1 MAVPTDVTDE
11 AAVQRLAQA
20 AVERFGGVDIWVNN
34 AGVYAVGRFEDTPSE
49 AFARI
54 HETNFLGSVYGARA
68 VLPHLRARG
77 AGSLVFVASVES
89 HLPAP
94 LVSAYVS
101 SKWAVRGFAE
111 SLRQELRREP
121 DIHVAVISPS
131 AIDTPLFHHSA
142 NYTHRQLKAPTPTFA
157 PEKVAGA
164 IVHALERPRRETIV
178 GAAGKLLAWQRR
190 LAPSLADRVFA
201 KQIEVD
207 HFGEGSASP
216 SDGNLFKPMAE
227 GTATTG
233 GWNTVPTGVR
243 RAGLAAGAALA
254 AAIGAGLLLRR

>member
-1 MAVPTDVTDE
+1 MLAARREEPLEEAARECGANAVAVPTDVTDE

-20 AVERFGGVDIWVNN
+20 AVERFGGVDVWVNN

-49 AFARI
+49 AFERV
-54 HETNFLGSVYGARA
+54 HQTNFLGSVYGAR
-68 VLPHLRARG
+68 
-77 AGSLVFVASVES
+77 
-89 HLPAP
+89 
-94 LVSAYVS
+94 
-101 SKWAVRGFAE
+101 
-111 SLRQELRREP
+111 
-121 DIHVAVISPS
+121 
-131 AIDTPLFHHSA
+131 T
-142 NYTHRQLKAPTPTFA
+142 
-157 PEKVAGA
+157 
-164 IVHALERPRRETIV
+164 ALERPRRETTV
-178 GAAGKLLAWQRR
+178 GTAGKLLAWQRR
-190 LAPSLADRVFA
+190 LAPSLAHRVFA

-254 AAIGAGLLLRR
+254 AAVGAGLLLRRG